1 MKRFLIKYN
10 LETLTALMFAFVTV
24 VAISNN
30 TPSIVK
36 KMLVAYVFLFTLH
49 EWEENRFPGGFVKIM
64 EGMIGKKFSEDAKE
78 LSHVPVIILLLLIH
92 IVPYLFN
99 SVIFLA
105 LIPVFLGIFEGFVH
119 TMGVKLSKAKKFYT
133 PGMVT
138 AYMMLAAS
146 VFNIYYLSANKMI
159 TGKDCLLGIACMFVS
174 FAVMQNRVLAI
185 NGISYKDML
194 NIIKAKK

>member
-64 EGMIGKKFSEDAKE
+64 EGMLGKKFSEDAKE

-174 FAVMQNRVLAI
+174 FAVMQNRLLAI